1 VEEENKASIN
11 IYYEKTPM
19 YRTIHSDGV
28 IGGLTPKNMVNLNFY
43 STRNAIPKAIT
54 HAISASGS
62 LDKEGIRSADSK
74 IGIIREIESSV
85 YISKETAEEIFE
97 FLKKVLDK

>member
-1 VEEENKASIN
+1 VEEKKASIN
-11 IYYEKTPM
+11 IYYEKNPM

-43 STRNAIPKAIT
+43 STRNTIPKSVN
-54 HAISASGS
+54 HS
-62 LDKEGIRSADSK
+62 LDATGKLDKKGIRSEDSE
-74 IGIIREIESSV
+74 IGILREIEAGV

-97 FLKKVLDK
+97 FLKKILKK